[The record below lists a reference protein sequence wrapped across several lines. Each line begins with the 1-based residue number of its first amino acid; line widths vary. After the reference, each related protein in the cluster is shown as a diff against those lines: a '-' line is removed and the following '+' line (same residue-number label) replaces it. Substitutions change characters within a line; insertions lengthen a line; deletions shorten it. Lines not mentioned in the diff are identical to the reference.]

1 MKAGRLTWDATT
13 TIELRDAE
21 GHHFPT
27 TYKPCAWAVTDHEA
41 GPPYKPCAWTVTD
54 HVMDINS
61 SVRLASA
68 LAEPCTASS
77 EHMRSLCSNARPC
90 GARSAEANARRYS
103 EYEPCG

>member
-21 GHHFPT
+21 GHHVPT
-27 TYKPCAWAVTDHEA
+27 SPARGRSPITRQ
-41 GPPYKPCAWTVTD
+41 GPHTTYKPCAWTVTD

-68 LAEPCTASS
+68 LAEPCTAITGAHA
-77 EHMRSLCSNARPC
+77 ELVLERAPIRSL
-90 GARSAEANARRYS
+90 EANARRYS
-103 EYEPCG
+103 E